1 MSEMIQ
7 SLSDWRLLLVAL
19 VIFGF
24 FPGLGARLVAMTYRR
39 GDPRRDEIIAEVYAV
54 PRWERPFWVFEQLE
68 RAFSEGAR
76 ERLYD
81 AADGRLFNRWRLGD
95 GVECHLASP
104 DTFWIPA
111 SAELDTLQPGDLVKL
126 MFEVTGPTHAFP
138 AAGERMWA
146 EITEIRGDKLQAK
159 LANQPVMFGH
169 LAVGRAIKF
178 SRRHI
183 IDFEYAEY
191 VVANS
196 RFGPAP
202 GDHEI

>member
-7 SLSDWRLLLVAL
+7 YLADWRVLLVAL

-24 FPGLGARLVAMTYRR
+24 FPGLGARLVAMTYRK

-81 AADGRLFNRWRLGD
+81 AADGRLFNRWKLGD
-95 GVECHLASP
+95 GVERHLASP

-111 SAELDTLQPGDLVKL
+111 PAELDTLQRGDLVKL
-126 MFEVTGPTHAFP
+126 MFEVAGPTHGFP
-138 AAGERMWA
+138 GAGERMWA
-146 EITEIRGDKLQAK
+146 AITDIRGDKLQAK
-159 LANQPVMFGH
+159 LANEPVMFGH
-169 LAVGRAIKF
+169 LDLGRTIKF

-183 IDFEYAEY
+183 VDYEYAEDGLS
-191 VVANS
+191 NL
-196 RFGPAP
+196 GPEPAR
-202 GDHEI
+202 GDHES